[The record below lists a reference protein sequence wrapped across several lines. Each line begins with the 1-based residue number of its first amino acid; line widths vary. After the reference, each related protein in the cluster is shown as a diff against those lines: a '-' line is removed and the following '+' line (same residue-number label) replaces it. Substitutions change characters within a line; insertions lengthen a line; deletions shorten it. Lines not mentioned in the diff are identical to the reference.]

1 MGRRSRQRRREDPAA
16 TTPGIDYADDAGNV
30 LTLRERLSAGTLEQL
45 ADLHGRPAASQEDR
59 WQRRVEFLFE
69 RFALSWTIAGLPLT
83 GQKELL
89 GRYRMADD
97 PTRRW
102 VRQTVEDH
110 LRGAHPDVA
119 EPR

>member
-1 MGRRSRQRRREDPAA
+1 MGRRSRQRRRQDPVAD
-16 TTPGIDYADDAGNV
+16 TPGVEYADDSGNV
-30 LTLRERLSAGTLEQL
+30 LTLRERLSDGTLKQL
-45 ADLHGRPAASQEDR
+45 ADLHARPAASQEDR
-59 WQRRVEFLFE
+59 WQRRMEFLFE

-102 VRQTVEDH
+102 VRQTVEEH
-110 LRGAHPDVA
+110 LRTAHPDAA
-119 EPR
+119 ESG

>member
-1 MGRRSRQRRREDPAA
+1 MGRRSRQRRRDDPAG
-16 TTPGIDYADDAGNV
+16 TPGVDYADDVGNV
-30 LTLRERLSAGTLEQL
+30 LTLRERLSQGTLKQL
-45 ADLHGRPAASQEDR
+45 AELHARPAASQEDR
-59 WQRRVEFLFE
+59 WQRRMEFLFE

-110 LRGAHPDVA
+110 LRAAHPDEA

>member
-16 TTPGIDYADDAGNV
+16 DTPGVEYSDASGSV
-30 LTLRERLSAGTLEQL
+30 LTLRERLSEGTLKQL
-45 ADLHGRPAASQEDR
+45 AELHARPAASQEDR
-59 WQRRVEFLFE
+59 WQRRMEFLFE

-97 PTRRW
+97 ATRKW
-102 VRQTVEDH
+102 VRETVDEH
-110 LRGAHPDVA
+110 LRSAHPEVA
-119 EPR
+119 EPG

>member
-1 MGRRSRQRRREDPAA
+1 MGRRSRQRRRQDPADEA
-16 TTPGIDYADDAGNV
+16 PGIEYTDESGSV
-30 LTLRERLSAGTLEQL
+30 LVLRERLSQGTLKQL
-45 ADLHGRPAASQEDR
+45 ADLHARPAASQEDR
-59 WQRRVEFLFE
+59 WQRRMEFLFE

-102 VRQTVEDH
+102 VRQTVEEH
-110 LRGAHPDVA
+110 LRKAHPEAA
-119 EPR
+119 ENV